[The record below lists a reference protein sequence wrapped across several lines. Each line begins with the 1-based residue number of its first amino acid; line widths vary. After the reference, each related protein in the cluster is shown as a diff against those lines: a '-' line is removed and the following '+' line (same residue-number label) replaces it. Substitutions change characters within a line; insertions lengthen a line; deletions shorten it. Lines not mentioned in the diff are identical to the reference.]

1 MSESDIIR
9 RWGEDRPIFSAWG
22 QFIIDEVQEGLR
34 GSMRSEQM
42 ESFLRIPPKARL
54 KSDDSLVEKALYR
67 NKPYKDPYQDI
78 TDKVGVRFVVLLSSE
93 IEIVEQVICSHDAWT
108 CSKDKDFEQERK
120 DDPFQFSYQS
130 VHYVLLSKR
139 NIEVDGVHVPAET
152 PCEVQ
157 IRTLLQHA
165 HSELSHPNIY
175 KPKTQATPEMK
186 RASATSMALVEAAD
200 DYFRKVA
207 DVVEEANRPLN
218 EALHIACDHYQ
229 RITQRVPVIGKLTS
243 LILDAYREKLADDL
257 DARLAELLQ
266 EKPYLGERI
275 KERARKNAI
284 YRQPVIVLMQL
295 FASKEPNATA
305 ERWPLTPD
313 ELRPIYED
321 VGRAF
326 GTD

>member
-1 MSESDIIR
+1 MSEADIIR

-54 KSDDSLVEKALYR
+54 KSDDSLIEKALYR

-93 IEIVEQVICSHDAWT
+93 IELVEQVIRAHDAWT
-108 CSKDKDFEQERK
+108 FSKDKDFEKEREE
-120 DDPFQFSYQS
+120 DPFQFSYQS
-130 VHYVLLSKR
+130 IHYVLSSR
-139 NIEVDGVHVPAET
+139 HDVEVEGVRVPIGT

-200 DYFRKVA
+200 DYFRRVA
-207 DVVEEANRPLN
+207 NVVVEANRPLDD
-218 EALHIACDHYQ
+218 ALRVACNHYQ
-229 RITQRVPVIGKLTS
+229 RITKRAPVIGKLTS
-243 LILDAYREKLADDL
+243 LVLDAYREKLGDVL
-257 DARLAELLQ
+257 DARLTTLLS

-275 KERARKNAI
+275 NERAQTKAI

-295 FASKEPNATA
+295 FAAKEPNATM
-305 ERWPLTPD
+305 ELWPLTPN
-313 ELRPIYED
+313 ELSPIYED
-321 VGRAF
+321 VGRVF
-326 GTD
+326 DPD

>member
-1 MSESDIIR
+1 MSEADIIR
-9 RWGEDRPIFSAWG
+9 RWGEDRPIFGAWG

-42 ESFLRIPPKARL
+42 ESFLRIPPKPRL

-93 IEIVEQVICSHDAWT
+93 IELVEKVIRANDAWT
-108 CSKDKDFEQERK
+108 FSKDKDFEKEREE
-120 DDPFQFSYQS
+120 DPFEFSYQS
-130 VHYVLLSKR
+130 VHYVLSSR
-139 NIEVDGVHVPAET
+139 RDVEVEGVRVPVGT

-200 DYFRKVA
+200 DYFRRVA
-207 DVVEEANRPLN
+207 DVVVEANRPLD
-218 EALHIACDHYQ
+218 EALRVACNHYQ
-229 RITQRVPVIGKLTS
+229 RITKRTPVVGKLTS
-243 LILDAYREKLADDL
+243 LVLDAYREKLGDDL
-257 DARLAELLQ
+257 DARLATFLS
-266 EKPYLGERI
+266 EKSYLGERI
-275 KERARKNAI
+275 NDRAKTKAI
-284 YRQPVIVLMQL
+284 YRQPIIVLMQL
-295 FASKEPNATA
+295 FAAKEPNATM
-305 ERWPLTPD
+305 EVWPLTPN
-313 ELRPIYED
+313 ELSPIYED

-326 GTD
+326 DAR

>member
-1 MSESDIIR
+1 MSEADIIR

-22 QFIIDEVQEGLR
+22 QFIIDEVQKGLR

-67 NKPYKDPYQDI
+67 NKPYKDSYQDI
-78 TDKVGVRFVVLLSSE
+78 TDKVGVRFVVLLSTE
-93 IEIVEQVICSHDAWT
+93 IELVEQVIRAHDVWT
-108 CSKDKDFEQERK
+108 FSKDKDFEKEREE
-120 DDPFQFSYQS
+120 DPFQFSYQS
-130 VHYVLLSKR
+130 VHYILLSKR
-139 NIEVDGVHVPAET
+139 DIEVDGVRVPIGT
-152 PCEVQ
+152 SCEVQ

-200 DYFRKVA
+200 DYFRKVSA
-207 DVVEEANRPLN
+207 VVEEANRPLN
-218 EALHIACDHYQ
+218 EALRIACDYYQ
-229 RITQRVPVIGKLTS
+229 RITKRPPVIGKLTS
-243 LILDAYREKLADDL
+243 LILDAYREKLGDDL
-257 DARLAELLQ
+257 SVRLAKLLQ

-275 KERARKNAI
+275 SERAQTKAI
-284 YRQPVIVLMQL
+284 YRQPVILLMQL
-295 FASKEPNATA
+295 FVAKEPKVTA
-305 ERWPLTPD
+305 ELWPLTPD

-326 GTD
+326 DAD